1 MTKNI
6 LSLDSDEAMDFLM
19 KSEQY
24 HNFEL
29 PEYFDFNPVLRF
41 VAKAIGDKPY
51 GECLSGNAPAGIND
65 VNFGIMLN
73 KDGKYAV
80 RPLTLCNPYMYYFL
94 VRGLC
99 APGNWKRVKAF
110 FEACRVPHIKSC
122 ALPVIPDEVESFYK
136 SATILNW
143 WNEIEQRSLELSL
156 KFRYMFVSDIT
167 NCYGSINPESIDWAL
182 SMKGTAKATDA
193 NHDIAQSVIRCL
205 SDMQQG
211 RNIGIP
217 QGSCAFDVVAEVVLG
232 YADLLLH
239 ERLQKLFTSEEIKE
253 DYEILRYRD
262 DYRIFCNNKDLLER
276 ISYIL
281 QQVLEELS
289 FRMNSSKTHITCDVV
304 ADSIK
309 ADKLY
314 YIANTPIFNKKGCD
328 FDGIQKHLIFLLL
341 FGRKYPNSGQLRTM
355 LSDLDK
361 RIEKK
366 LKPHKETIVWVIGD
380 DGKLKEPED
389 DEKEIEVPGK
399 LVENVRAMSAVA
411 VQIAIEN
418 VAVAHYA
425 LRVVSRMTNSL
436 EPEDRNRIA
445 NEVREK
451 LINQPNSTYTKL
463 WLQNMTYSTDVEQH
477 HNPYSS
483 VALCQL
489 VMGHNATLWNNSWLK
504 PELVRNFPQKS
515 VVNRNTL
522 DKVTPVITFRETRAY
537 NDWVDKNQH

>member
-1 MTKNI
+1 
-6 LSLDSDEAMDFLM
+6 
-19 KSEQY
+19 
-24 HNFEL
+24 
-29 PEYFDFNPVLRF
+29 
-41 VAKAIGDKPY
+41 
-51 GECLSGNAPAGIND
+51 
-65 VNFGIMLN
+65 
-73 KDGKYAV
+73 
-80 RPLTLCNPYMYYFL
+80 MYYFL
-94 VRGLC
+94 VRCLC
-99 APGNWKRVKAF
+99 GRGNWERVKAF

-122 ALPVIPDEVESFYK
+122 ALPVIPDEVEPFYK

-156 KFRYMFVSDIT
+156 RFRHMFVSDIT

-182 SMKGTAKATDA
+182 SLSGTDKATNA
-193 NHDIAQSVIRCL
+193 NHDIARGIITCL

-217 QGSCAFDVVAEVVLG
+217 QGSSAFDVVAEIVLG
-232 YADLLLH
+232 YADLMLH
-239 ERLQKLFTSEEIKE
+239 ERLQQMFDEEQIDE

-262 DYRIFCNNKDLLER
+262 DYRIFCNDKDLLER

-281 QQVLEELS
+281 QQVLERLN
-289 FRMNSSKTHITCDVV
+289 FRMNSSKTRITSDVV

-309 ADKLY
+309 PDKLH

-380 DGKLKEPED
+380 DGKLKEPDD

-436 EPEDRNRIA
+436 EPKERNSIV
-445 NEVREK
+445 NSVRDK

-463 WLQNMTYSTDVEQH
+463 WLQNMTYSTDVEQRH
-477 HNPYSS
+477 EPYSDVS
-483 VALCQL
+483 LCQM
-489 VMGHNATLWNNSWLK
+489 VMGHNVNLWDNSWLK
-504 PELVRNFPQKS
+504 PELVKGLPQKS
-515 VVNRNTL
+515 VVNRDTL
-522 DKVTPVITFRETRAY
+522 AKVTPVITFRETRAY
-537 NDWVDKNQH
+537 TEWANVKH

>member
-6 LSLDSDEAMDFLM
+6 LSLDSAKAMDFLM

-24 HNFEL
+24 HSFEL
-29 PEYFDFNPVLRF
+29 PEYFDFGPVLQF
-41 VAKAIGDKPY
+41 VAKTIDDKPY
-51 GECLSGNAPAGIND
+51 GECLSGRNPAGISD

-73 KDGKYAV
+73 KDGRYAV

-94 VRGLC
+94 VRCMCG
-99 APGNWKRVKAF
+99 PGNWERVKAF
-110 FEACRVPHIKSC
+110 FKACRVPHIKSC
-122 ALPVIPDEVESFYK
+122 ALPVIPDKVEPFHK

-156 KFRYMFVSDIT
+156 KFRHMFVSDIT

-182 SMKGTAKATDA
+182 SLKGTAKATGA
-193 NHDIAQSVIRCL
+193 NHDIARGIITCL
-205 SDMQQG
+205 SDMQHG

-217 QGSCAFDVVAEVVLG
+217 QGSSAFDVVAEIVLA
-232 YADLLLH
+232 YADMMLH
-239 ERLQKLFTSEEIKE
+239 ERLEKE
-253 DYEILRYRD
+253 GISDGYEILRYRD
-262 DYRIFCNNKDLLER
+262 DYRIFCNDKDLLEH

-281 QQVLEELS
+281 QQVLELLN
-289 FRMNSSKTHITCDVV
+289 FRMNSSKTHITSDVV

-314 YIANTPIFNKKGCD
+314 YIANTPIFSKKGCD
-328 FDGIQKHLIFLLL
+328 FDGIQKHLIYILL
-341 FGRKYPNSGQLRTM
+341 FGRKHPNSGQMRTM

-361 RIEKK
+361 RVEEK

-380 DGKLKEPED
+380 DGKLKEPSD

-436 EPEDRNRIA
+436 EPEERNSIA
-445 NEVREK
+445 NAVRDK
-451 LINQPNSTYTKL
+451 LIGQPNSTYTKL

-477 HNPYSS
+477 HEPYSDVS
-483 VALCQL
+483 LCQL
-489 VMGHNATLWNNSWLK
+489 VMGHNVNLWNNSWLK
-504 PELVRNFPQKS
+504 PELVKGLPLQS
-515 VVNRNTL
+515 VVDRDTL
-522 DKVTPVITFRETRAY
+522 AKVTPVITFRETRAY
-537 NDWVDKNQH
+537 TEWADVNL